1 VRDCVLEKS
10 HVNRCLRGLVR
21 VDIGLTVA
29 SLAVLAAGF
38 AFALAD
44 TGAVGSGGTE
54 PQTGS
59 DAKSAS
65 AAGQTE
71 RTPEPF
77 AASASCATFDERFYF
92 GQQASFGDRFASA
105 FGASENATRENATR
119 KAAAAEPDIDTPPL
133 QLPPDKPLVMRSIPP
148 LATASRNASFRVER
162 PNPAAASIDLRL
174 PLAADSHT
182 AIYDIAAR
190 TVYLPGGNKL
200 EAHSGLGGYLDDS
213 RYIRTKMQ
221 GPTPPNVYNLS
232 LREQLFHGVRAIRL
246 VPVDDGKMF
255 GRDGILAH
263 SFMLGPNGQSN
274 GCVSFRDY
282 PAFLNAF
289 LKGDVNRLVVVEHL
303 PTAVARTGS
312 ANGG

>member
-1 VRDCVLEKS
+1 MRDCVLEKS
-10 HVNRCLRGLVR
+10 HVGHCLTGWVR
-21 VDIGLTVA
+21 VDIGLTAA
-29 SLAVLAAGF
+29 SLAVMAAGF

-44 TGAVGSGGTE
+44 TGAVGSGGAE

-59 DAKSAS
+59 DAKSMS
-65 AAGQTE
+65 GAGQAE
-71 RTPEPF
+71 RAAEPS
-77 AASASCATFDERFYF
+77 ADGASCATFDERFYF
-92 GQQASFGDRFASA
+92 GHQASFDDRFASA
-105 FGASENATRENATR
+105 FGASENAPRENATR
-119 KAAAAEPDIDTPPL
+119 KVAAAEPDIDTPPS
-133 QLPPDKPLVMRSIPP
+133 PPDKPVVMRSIPP

-162 PNPAAASIDLRL
+162 PTPAPVSIDLRL
-174 PLAADSHT
+174 PLASDSHT

-190 TVYLPGGNKL
+190 TVHLPGGNKL
-200 EAHSGLGGYLDDS
+200 EAHSGLGSYLDDP

-255 GRDGILAH
+255 GRDGMLAH
-263 SFMLGPNGQSN
+263 SYMLGPNGQSN

-289 LKGDVNRLVVVEHL
+289 LKGEVNRLVVVEHL